1 MPGAQLNRTPPASS
15 AVKPAGGSPCCLS
28 PHGSSVGNPAVI
40 VSRCLIVTRS
50 ASGVTGG
57 QPASSG
63 TYFSA
68 ASSSASRPSS
78 RSSMIA
84 DAVKLFDIEA
94 IRNTVSASGGGPPE
108 KRAPNPAECT
118 RTPPE
123 TTP

>member
-1 MPGAQLNRTPPASS
+1 M
-15 AVKPAGGSPCCLS
+15 
-28 PHGSSVGNPAVI
+28 GNPAVI

-50 ASGVTGG
+50 ESGVTGG

-68 ASSSASRPSS
+68 RSSSASTPSS

-84 DAVKLFDIEA
+84 DAVKLFDIDA
-94 IRNTVSASGGGPPE
+94 IRNTVSASGGGPPR

-118 RTPPE
+118 RTPPD